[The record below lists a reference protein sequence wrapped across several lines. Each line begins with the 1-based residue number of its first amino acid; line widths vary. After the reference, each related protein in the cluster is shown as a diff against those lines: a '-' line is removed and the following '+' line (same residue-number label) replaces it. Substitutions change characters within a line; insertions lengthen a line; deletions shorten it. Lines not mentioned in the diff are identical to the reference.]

1 MEPDGQTAFKY
12 NPRPTL
18 SDLIEVQ
25 AAILVP
31 GAVCGD
37 ELHQGLCKGE
47 EKAGSQCGEE
57 KDGSLCG
64 EEKAGSVCG
73 EEKAGSPS
81 GAEVGNKTPRHVRPR
96 ACVDVTVTTLAVQ
109 KSEVTA
115 SSSLVKVDT

>member
-1 MEPDGQTAFKY
+1 MEPDGQTAKY

-37 ELHQGLCKGE
+37 DLHQGLRKGV
-47 EKAGSQCGEE
+47 E
-57 KDGSLCG
+57 KDGSQ
-64 EEKAGSVCG
+64 CG

-81 GAEVGNKTPRHVRPR
+81 GAEDGNKTPRHVRPR

>member
-1 MEPDGQTAFKY
+1 MEPDVQTAFKY

-37 ELHQGLCKGE
+37 DLHKGLCKGE
-47 EKAGSQCGEE
+47 EKA
-57 KDGSLCG
+57 GSLCG

-81 GAEVGNKTPRHVRPR
+81 GAEVGDKTPRHVRPTAR
-96 ACVDVTVTTLAVQ
+96 VDVTVTTLAVQ